1 MLMQPNGTL
10 GVIYYAC
17 RFHKF
22 SSWAKTKRSRDFS
35 LIPLIGLVP
44 SFGIVLVLCNQRASN
59 HWSDRWKL
67 WFWYVCP
74 LNAPNVFFIILKPH
88 QHFLTSTET
97 SQPNSISCVMNSLSS
112 LSSVRA
118 SWCLPLRKAVVFSFP
133 SHRMEVVLTHPQQRP
148 STLPP
153 ATSQGPTLLLLLS
166 SFLDSLSQ
174 ALSILIKVTAFY
186 GHSAIPPAWSL
197 IPLWVLWLPG
207 YQKPC
212 LKKRLQMKELLLCSF
227 FSHLGQHNDVAAPG
241 FTAGRLKPKSQQRLY
256 GFGCLTAQHHS
267 WQLWLL

>member
-67 WFWYVCP
+67 CFWYVCP

-112 LSSVRA
+112 LSSGRA
-118 SWCLPLRKAVVFSFP
+118 SWCLPLRKAVAFSFHLIARKW
-133 SHRMEVVLTHPQQRP
+133 SWLT
-148 STLPP
+148 SNSALPFFP
-153 ATSQGPTLLLLLS
+153 LLLHRVPLS
-166 SFLDSLSQ
+166 FSYSLPFWTPCP
-174 ALSILIKVTAFY
+174 K
-186 GHSAIPPAWSL
+186 HSASWS
-197 IPLWVLWLPG
+197 
-207 YQKPC
+207 
-212 LKKRLQMKELLLCSF
+212 R
-227 FSHLGQHNDVAAPG
+227 
-241 FTAGRLKPKSQQRLY
+241 
-256 GFGCLTAQHHS
+256 
-267 WQLWLL
+267 